1 MILPEQFEARWDAS
15 EASSSHDLWFALH
28 RGALLIERE
37 GGQARMLEGHPESHG
52 LAVASARL
60 IGRWRGRACW
70 AAQLDENAA
79 SGIGTGSIGPL
90 LRLEPLRGLFGR
102 LPDELLAIAARG
114 LQLLEFD
121 RTHRFCGVCASATG
135 RHEGGRSRRCGACGE
150 TVYPRVA
157 PAMMVLITR
166 DGPAARQLLLAR
178 SPRFP
183 RGMYSALAGFVEPSE
198 SIEACIHREAYEE
211 VGVRLGRLRYF
222 GSQSWPFPHSLMIAY
237 LADYESGDIVCQEG
251 EIEDARWFDLHA
263 LPQLPH
269 RLSIARRLIEG
280 AVAEVLGAAAGPSAP
295 TVL

>member
-1 MILPEQFEARWDAS
+1 MILPEQFEALWDAS
-15 EASSSHDLWFALH
+15 EVFSSQGLWFALH

-37 GGQARMLEGHPESHG
+37 GSKARMLEGHPETHG
-52 LAVASARL
+52 LAVATARL
-60 IGRWRGRACW
+60 IGRWRGRVCW
-70 AAQLDENAA
+70 AAQLDANAA
-79 SGIGTGSIGPL
+79 SAIDNGSTGPL

-121 RTHRFCGVCASATG
+121 RTHRYCGACASPTAS
-135 RHEGGRSRRCGACGE
+135 HEGGRSRHCRACGE
-150 TVYPRVA
+150 TVYPRVT

-166 DGPAARQLLLAR
+166 DGPTARQLLLAR

-183 RGMYSALAGFVEPSE
+183 GGMYSALAGFVEPSE

-237 LADYESGDIVCQEG
+237 LADYESGEIVCQDG

-280 AVAEVLGAAAGPSAP
+280 AIAEVLGAAADPSASA
-295 TVL
+295 VL

>member
-1 MILPEQFEARWDAS
+1 MILPEQFEALWDVS
-15 EASSSHDLWFALH
+15 ELSSSQGLWFAFH

-37 GGQARMLEGHPESHG
+37 GSKARMPEGHPATQG
-52 LAVASARL
+52 LAVATARL
-60 IGRWRGRACW
+60 IGRWRGCWCW
-70 AAQLDENAA
+70 AAQLDANAA
-79 SGIGTGSIGPL
+79 SAMGTGSTGPL
-90 LRLEPLRGLFGR
+90 LCLEPLRGLFGR

-121 RTHRFCGVCASATG
+121 RTHRYCGACASPTES
-135 RHEGGRSRRCGACGE
+135 HEGGRSRRCGACGE

-166 DGPAARQLLLAR
+166 GGATARQLLLAR

-183 RGMYSALAGFVEPSE
+183 KGMYSALAGFVEPSE

-237 LADYESGDIVCQEG
+237 LADYESGEIVCQDG

-280 AVAEVLGAAAGPSAP
+280 AIAEVLGAAADPSASM
-295 TVL
+295 VQ